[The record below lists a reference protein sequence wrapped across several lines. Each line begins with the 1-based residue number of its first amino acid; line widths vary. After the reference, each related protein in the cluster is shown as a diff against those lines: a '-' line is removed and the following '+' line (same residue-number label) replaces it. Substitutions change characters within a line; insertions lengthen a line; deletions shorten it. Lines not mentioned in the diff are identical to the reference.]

1 MFFLTIQGMADL
13 VYERNA
19 QSKQRTSN
27 LRGGYFREIL
37 LKKLRVRTV
46 EENPVGV
53 LACLQLCRIAGYED
67 FRKIRSPGAW

>member
-1 MFFLTIQGMADL
+1 
-13 VYERNA
+13 
-19 QSKQRTSN
+19 
-27 LRGGYFREIL
+27 L